1 MKKSIALL
9 LSVLFALTCI
19 TSSAQS
25 KVDIGL
31 KGGVNLTFFK
41 ITEANF
47 GTNPETAT
55 GFYGGLFL
63 DFNNGHDFS
72 IQPEILYIVLND
84 FNFINAPI
92 YAKYKVGNNFYLS
105 VGPSLNYFFD
115 FFTNKF
121 KIRADIATAYNISSI
136 IAVHLKYTIG
146 FQEITP
152 NGLFVGAELKL

>member
-1 MKKSIALL
+1 MKK
-9 LSVLFALTCI
+9 V
-19 TSSAQS
+19 TSFLIFTLMFSFGQINAQS
-25 KVDIGL
+25 KVEFGVKSGL
-31 KGGVNLTFFK
+31 NLTFFK
-41 ITEANF
+41 VKQGSF

-55 GFYGGLFL
+55 GFYGGIFA
-63 DFNNGHDFS
+63 DFNAEEDFS

-92 YAKYKVGNNFYLS
+92 YVKYEIGHNFNLL

-121 KIRADIATAYNISSI
+121 KVRADIATAYSITPNIDVNI
-136 IAVHLKYTIG
+136 KYTLG

-152 NGLFVGAELKL
+152 NGLFIGMGLKL